1 MRKGLGCS
9 ASGTDFV
16 EMAAGD
22 FVEDSVSAE
31 QPWFAT
37 DQSRTPL
44 QIDPDLKMGVI
55 AGHPDA

>member
-1 MRKGLGCS
+1 
-9 ASGTDFV
+9 
-16 EMAAGD
+16 MAAGD

-44 QIDPDLKMGVI
+44 HIDPDLKMGVI
-55 AGHPDA
+55 AGHPDAGFDRI